1 MHVHNVSAVRALSWK
16 AMAQLDIL
24 IHIREGDADPLAAR
38 IAIAIARRVPA
49 HLYGLGVAALG
60 SVTYTSP
67 EAMSFQAYEA
77 DRLFAEQNARR
88 TWWRDY
94 LASRGASGEWL
105 AAQGEPVEAICHAA
119 RWCDLVVAE
128 RPTLNPDAPTG
139 WGTVSRTVF
148 GASAPV
154 VVVPQTTRISSDR
167 RTRADRLEPKP
178 RSHARRAWCATTVAC
193 GRQRARARRRDPRR
207 PRSVHAICR
216 NSICANT
223 SRATAST
230 RRCNAS
236 RRKTITAPTSS
247 RRRASRKLDLIVM
260 GAWGHSRIAELVLGG
275 ATRHI
280 FQSSE
285 LPLLVAH

>member
-154 VVVPQTTRISSDR
+154 VVVPQTTRISSIGERVLIAWNRSREAMRAVRGALPLLRAAGSVLVLDGE
-167 RTRADRLEPKP
+167 TREDRLGARHLPELDLREYLARHGIDATLQRFAPKND
-178 RSHARRAWCATTVAC
+178 HGANILAAARES
-193 GRQRARARRRDPRR
+193 Q
-207 PRSVHAICR
+207 S
-216 NSICANT
+216 
-223 SRATAST
+223 
-230 RRCNAS
+230 
-236 RRKTITAPTSS
+236 
-247 RRRASRKLDLIVM
+247 DLIVM

>member
-1 MHVHNVSAVRALSWK
+1 
-16 AMAQLDIL
+16 MAQLDIL
-24 IHIREGDADPLAAR
+24 VHIREGDADPLAAR
-38 IAIAIARRVPA
+38 TAIAIAQRVPA
-49 HLYGLGVAALG
+49 HLYGLGVAPLG
-60 SVTYTSP
+60 SVAYTSP
-67 EAMSFQAYEA
+67 DTVSFQAHEA
-77 DRLFAEQNARR
+77 DRLFAEQDARR

-94 LASRGASGEWL
+94 LAARGATGEWL

-154 VVVPQTTRISSDR
+154 LVVPQTAKVASVGERVLIAWNRSR
-167 RTRADRLEPKP
+167 EAMRAVRGALPLLRAAGSVLVLDGAAREDRLGARHLPELNLQDYLARHGVNATLQRFAPKND
-178 RSHARRAWCATTVAC
+178 HGANILAAAREAH
-193 GRQRARARRRDPRR
+193 
-207 PRSVHAICR
+207 S
-216 NSICANT
+216 
-223 SRATAST
+223 
-230 RRCNAS
+230 
-236 RRKTITAPTSS
+236 
-247 RRRASRKLDLIVM
+247 DLIVM